1 MASPVQS
8 PTDLHEAST
17 AIIQTATGNDT
28 GHPDK
33 AKTKT
38 PLELLSQGV
47 CLPGIPQFPTFG
59 QHRQWMLEKMAL
71 SFRVFAR
78 KGYTA
83 GLAGHISVRDPEWP
97 HTFWMNPLAVHFGLM
112 KASDMILVDYAG
124 KPIGGNASSPANGAG
139 FQIHSAIH
147 KRRPDVMAAAH
158 THSPHGL
165 AWSPFGRKLE
175 MLTQDA
181 AYVFGEAQG
190 VYNDFGGVVF
200 TEEEGVKIGDAL
212 GPKGK
217 ALILQNHGLV
227 TVGHTVDE
235 TCFLMTLS
243 EYFGL
248 KLLSGLGQALIHA
261 GIVERCCQVQL
272 LADAAAAN
280 GLAKTYVSDQAARYT
295 FEHSSTPETLYWE
308 AQPDLEWE
316 AAMSG
321 GAHRG

>member
-17 AIIQTATGNDT
+17 AITQAATTTGND
-28 GHPDK
+28 HSEDK
-33 AKTKT
+33 AKT
-38 PLELLSQGV
+38 PLELISQGV

-97 HTFWMNPLAVHFGLM
+97 HTFWMNPLAKHFGLM

-124 KPIGGNASSPANGAG
+124 KPIGGNTSSPANGAG

-147 KRRPDVMAAAH
+147 QRRPDVMAAAH

-165 AWSPFGRKLE
+165 AWSPFGRRLE

-181 AYVFGEAQG
+181 AYVYGEAQG
-190 VYNDFGGVVF
+190 VYNVSPDMSARKDACADCPTQDFGGVVF

-235 TCFLMTLS
+235 ACFLMTLM
-243 EYFGL
+243 
-248 KLLSGLGQALIHA
+248 
-261 GIVERCCQVQL
+261 ERCCQVQL

-280 GLAKTYVSDQAARYT
+280 GLSKTYVSDQAARYT

-308 AQPDLEWE
+308 AQPDLDWE

>member
-17 AIIQTATGNDT
+17 AITQAATTGN
-28 GHPDK
+28 GHSDK

-38 PLELLSQGV
+38 PLELISQGV

-59 QHRQWMLEKMAL
+59 EQRQWMLEKMAL

-97 HTFWMNPLAVHFGLM
+97 HTFWMNPLAKHFGLM

-124 KPIGGNASSPANGAG
+124 KPIGGNTSSPANGAG

-147 KRRPDVMAAAH
+147 QRRPDVMAAAH

-165 AWSPFGRKLE
+165 AWSPFGRRLE

-181 AYVFGEAQG
+181 AYVYGEAQG
-190 VYNDFGGVVF
+190 VYNVSPQIRVPETTHVLMPQQDFGGVVF

-212 GPKGK
+212 GTCVLGCLKIAVELMHLRNNHANTHVNPQDRK
-217 ALILQNHGLV
+217 A
-227 TVGHTVDE
+227 
-235 TCFLMTLS
+235 
-243 EYFGL
+243 
-248 KLLSGLGQALIHA
+248 
-261 GIVERCCQVQL
+261 RC
-272 LADAAAAN
+272 
-280 GLAKTYVSDQAARYT
+280 
-295 FEHSSTPETLYWE
+295 
-308 AQPDLEWE
+308 
-316 AAMSG
+316 
-321 GAHRG
+321 

>member
-1 MASPVQS
+1 MAS
-8 PTDLHEAST
+8 PTDLHEASRAIVQT
-17 AIIQTATGNDT
+17 AIGNEN
-28 GHPDK
+28 GHSDK

-47 CLPGIPQFPTFG
+47 CLPGIPQHPTFG
-59 QHRQWMLEKMAL
+59 EHRQWMLEKMAL
-71 SFRVFAR
+71 AFRVFAR

-112 KASDMILVDYAG
+112 KVSDMILVDYAG
-124 KPIGGNASSPANGAG
+124 KPIGGNTSSPANGAG

-165 AWSPFGRKLE
+165 AWSPFGRRLE
-175 MLTQDA
+175 MLTQDV
-181 AYVFGEAQG
+181 AYVYGEAQG

-235 TCFLMTLS
+235 ACFLMTL
-243 EYFGL
+243 
-248 KLLSGLGQALIHA
+248 
-261 GIVERCCQVQL
+261 VERCCQVQL